1 MRPAPQRL
9 MQGPP
14 QRWGGPFVCREI
26 RALQNPAACVR
37 ISSNSGLNSCFACW
51 MRGDAVAFDTSV
63 LDRALAQ
70 RRAARERE
78 RQAVLDHLLQLLDE
92 LGPRYG
98 ISEAY
103 VFGSVTRPGRFD
115 ERSDV
120 DIAVEEMAPED
131 FFDAISAF
139 STALGREVDLVELR
153 KCRFADRIRSQG
165 IRWKKAN

>member
-1 MRPAPQRL
+1 MA
-9 MQGPP
+9 
-14 QRWGGPFVCREI
+14 
-26 RALQNPAACVR
+26 
-37 ISSNSGLNSCFACW
+37 
-51 MRGDAVAFDTSV
+51 GDRVPFDTSL

-78 RQAVLDHLLQLLDE
+78 RQAVLAQLMDLLRE

-103 VFGSVTRPGRFD
+103 IFGSVTRPGRFD

-120 DIAVEEMAPED
+120 DIAVERIAPEHL
-131 FFDAISAF
+131 FDAIGAF
-139 STALGREVDLVELR
+139 SSALGREVDVIELR

-165 IRWKKAN
+165 IRWTKAD